1 MSDISASFP
10 DSQPVLVGLCRLAQI
25 AEDGA
30 RLIYGRRY
38 DSLGQ
43 LYVVAEKIGSRLREF
58 AEQYGIGPAGMSNKC
73 TTRGAVASLQ
83 LHNGKICHPVLTTY
97 INH

>member
-1 MSDISASFP
+1 MSDISAPFP
-10 DSQPVLVGLCRLAQI
+10 DSQPVLVGLCKLAQI

-43 LYVVAEKIGSRLREF
+43 LYVTAEKIGSRLREF
-58 AEQYGIGPAGMSNKC
+58 AEQNGIGSAGIPSKQAP
-73 TTRGAVASLQ
+73 RGTIASLR
-83 LHNGKICHPVLTTY
+83 LHFGKHSP
-97 INH
+97 